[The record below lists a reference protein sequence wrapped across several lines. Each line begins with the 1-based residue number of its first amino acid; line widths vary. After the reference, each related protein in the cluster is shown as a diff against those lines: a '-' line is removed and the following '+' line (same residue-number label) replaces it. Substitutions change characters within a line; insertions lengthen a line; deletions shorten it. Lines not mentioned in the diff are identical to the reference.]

1 MLRLYRRIS
10 LATDD
15 ETSCRV
21 CRFFFDDPLLL
32 EAQLPGIGA
41 LSSAFGSTR
50 GNAGICEQTGRFHD
64 PLPPCDAFEAAGRSG
79 SVASGVSTR

>member
-1 MLRLYRRIS
+1 MAR
-10 LATDD
+10 DD
-15 ETSCRV
+15 ETSCRA

-32 EAQLPGIGA
+32 EAELPGIGA

-64 PLPPCDAFEAAGRSG
+64 PLPPCEDFEAAGRSG
-79 SVASGVSTR
+79 SEAAPVTTR